1 MGWST
6 IITIKQI
13 LIIYLSKLFQ
23 YTKFAF
29 VYVSVYLM
37 LYLSA
42 ERSLKVGNMS
52 VLSYTIGNWFLNS
65 ESYSVA
71 NALFWIFISNISY
84 NKFTWTSSD
93 VLKLRERDAKAHLKN
108 PLFDL
113 PGKKIVLV
121 NFYLMQTSLVNA
133 WITMHVM

>member
-71 NALFWIFISNISY
+71 NALFWIFISKISY

-113 PGKKIVLV
+113 PEKKT
-121 NFYLMQTSLVNA
+121 FSSTFLMQTSLVYA